1 MSEPLTLKNFILN
14 YPARAYPIAD
24 LPVPDPPY
32 SNIPLDSLIGNFLY
46 TNPYLLGFYITDLM
60 DCFAYLIPANLQKL
74 ITPCMTPT
82 PTSSL

>member
-1 MSEPLTLKNFILN
+1 MN
-14 YPARAYPIAD
+14 YPAKAYPIAD

-32 SNIPLDSLIGNFLY
+32 NSIPLDSLIGNFLY

-60 DCFAYLIPANLQKL
+60 DDFAYLIPANLQKL
-74 ITPCMTPT
+74 ITPQLAAT